1 MDNER
6 NKFGI
11 KEFDH
16 QVVLAESNPALMFNG
31 HCGTC
36 AALALPA
43 QIPSSWYGSG
53 SGSGNDN
60 GTLGHTERLL

>member
-43 QIPSSWYGSG
+43 QIPSS
-53 SGSGNDN
+53 
-60 GTLGHTERLL
+60 